1 MKSYS
6 RLSFLHQWAEG
17 NYSVDHSLFAFLLPP
32 TEARATATV
41 AETVPRLPYLHICII
56 KTFVKLWRN
65 IVSDVTM
72 STLQH
77 LKTKTLWLN
86 KSHGTQHLCPLSQHL
101 SLLLWKQLLFS
112 RPWQR
117 DRLHAL
123 PGGSLCL
130 QQSMHWPLPLHHS
143 AGLKRSDYHNL
154 WLSDSIWIQWRI
166 YAEQRLDKCSF
177 HRGKMIRLDA
187 NSFLA
192 HAHLRT
198 VKNASAPREAFVS
211 VRIDRL

>member
-56 KTFVKLWRN
+56 KTFVKIWRN
-65 IVSDVTM
+65 IVSDVTRG
-72 STLQH
+72 TLQH
-77 LKTKTLWLN
+77 LKTKTLWLK

-112 RPWQR
+112 RRGNETGSTPSLEAVYSSR
-117 DRLHAL
+117 CIDLYRSIILLVSNAL
-123 PGGSLCL
+123 IIITFDCPT
-130 QQSMHWPLPLHHS
+130 PIEF
-143 AGLKRSDYHNL
+143 SDALMQN
-154 WLSDSIWIQWRI
+154 DDWINVNFI
-166 YAEQRLDKCSF
+166 V
-177 HRGKMIRLDA
+177 
-187 NSFLA
+187 
-192 HAHLRT
+192 
-198 VKNASAPREAFVS
+198 VKWSG
-211 VRIDRL
+211 